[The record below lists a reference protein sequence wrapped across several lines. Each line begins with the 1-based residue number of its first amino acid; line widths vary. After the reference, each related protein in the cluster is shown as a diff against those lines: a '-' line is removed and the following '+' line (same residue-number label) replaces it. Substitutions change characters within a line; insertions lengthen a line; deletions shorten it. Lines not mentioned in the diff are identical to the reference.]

1 MRHRLALGFLL
12 SATASLG
19 QSPMGNFSVSHYTRL
34 EVSAKGV
41 EVTYILDL
49 ANVPGYL
56 LLRDWK
62 SANGPHTAAEQAQI
76 WAKGL
81 EFRAGG
87 KVVTPQFVSADIRD
101 GMPDAVKI
109 TSTFRLQ
116 GAASPL
122 QFEDHNYPDR
132 FGWKEIVIRSGPGA
146 EIVTASQGSTDRS
159 NALAAYPPDAMTAAP
174 QDLRASVDWR
184 AGSSTGVAPRIV
196 PIEQP
201 AAVAAPAPQTAR
213 QESAPKNDF
222 LSRLLAM
229 SQIGWRWTL
238 LGLVVAF
245 GLGGA
250 HALEPGHGKTI
261 VAAYLVGSQGAVRR
275 SMRHAAL
282 LGAVV
287 TFTHTI
293 SVFLLGMSCWCC
305 RGRLSQPT
313 SSRRWRR
320 LRGWRLSRSAQCC
333 SSNVSGSYARIDGS
347 ITAMHTSLRR
357 K

>member
-1 MRHRLALGFLL
+1 MEIPMRHRLALGFLL

-174 QDLRASVDWR
+174 QDLRASVPELFQ
-184 AGSSTGVAPRIV
+184 SSNQRPS
-196 PIEQP
+196 P
-201 AAVAAPAPQTAR
+201 
-213 QESAPKNDF
+213 
-222 LSRLLAM
+222 LRLLKRPGRKARPRM
-229 SQIGWRWTL
+229 TSYRVCWR
-238 LGLVVAF
+238 
-245 GLGGA
+245 
-250 HALEPGHGKTI
+250 
-261 VAAYLVGSQGAVRR
+261 
-275 SMRHAAL
+275 
-282 LGAVV
+282 
-287 TFTHTI
+287 
-293 SVFLLGMSCWCC
+293 
-305 RGRLSQPT
+305 
-313 SSRRWRR
+313 
-320 LRGWRLSRSAQCC
+320 
-333 SSNVSGSYARIDGS
+333 
-347 ITAMHTSLRR
+347 
-357 K
+357 